1 MVGMLSVLTN
11 GFSRPNF
18 SLNRLHAQVLE
29 KPACQYVY
37 WMKLKIFLQI
47 RVQGNVDNL
56 SKKTQKPTNLNF
68 LCDSGNSK

>member
-11 GFSRPNF
+11 GFSRPNS

-37 WMKLKIFLQI
+37 WMKLQMFLQI

-56 SKKTQKPTNLNF
+56 SKKKKKKKPNKPQT
-68 LCDSGNSK
+68 